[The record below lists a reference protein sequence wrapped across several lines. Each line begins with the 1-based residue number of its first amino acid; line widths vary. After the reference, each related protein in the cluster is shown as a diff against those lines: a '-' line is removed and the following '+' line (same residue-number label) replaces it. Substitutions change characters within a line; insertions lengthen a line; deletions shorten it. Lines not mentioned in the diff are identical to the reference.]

1 MLWLGGHFM
10 LVFLKQLFEIPRHW
24 NVDSAC
30 SVVPIQFDAA
40 IEIAF
45 FDAFYQMI
53 NVFPAHIF
61 NPEIIGYQCEGDR
74 AGKMSPEARGMLTLV
89 IPMREETF
97 LE

>member
-1 MLWLGGHFM
+1 
-10 LVFLKQLFEIPRHW
+10 
-24 NVDSAC
+24 
-30 SVVPIQFDAA
+30 
-40 IEIAF
+40 
-45 FDAFYQMI
+45 MI

-89 IPMREETF
+89 IPMGEETF